1 VSGRQLNYRIFSF
14 LILCLSI
21 AYSPLVRAQE
31 HGTHGETV
39 HEDNAKHDD
48 GHHEADDK
56 AFNAGEMILEHIKD
70 AHDWHIM
77 DIGGHP
83 VSVPLPVILYS
94 SELGFDVFLS
104 SKFEHGHAEYKGY
117 KLEHGHITRADGVS
131 FFDISITKNVVA
143 LFISVVLLLV
153 IFISIANRYKKN
165 DGKAPKGLQS
175 FLEPLIIFVRDEIAK
190 PNLGHHYGRYLP
202 FLLTIF
208 FFILINN
215 LMGLI
220 PFLPFGANLT
230 GNIAVT
236 LVLAGFTF
244 IITLFSTN
252 KHFWAHI
259 FNTPGVPWWLKFP
272 VPLMPVVELMGVITK
287 PVVLTLRL
295 FANITAGHIIVLAFF
310 SLIFIFSQMNVGLG
324 YGVSIFSIAFTIFM
338 NFMELLVA
346 FLQAYVFTLLSAI
359 YFGMAAEEHH

>member
-1 VSGRQLNYRIFSF
+1 MSRRQLNYRIFSL
-14 LILCLSI
+14 LIFCLSI
-21 AYSPLVRAQE
+21 AYSPLARAQK
-31 HGTHGETV
+31 HSTHGEV
-39 HEDNAKHDD
+39 AREDLAQNDG
-48 GHHEADDK
+48 GHHEADAK
-56 AFNAGEMILEHIKD
+56 AFNAGEMILDHIKD
-70 AHDWHIM
+70 SYDWHIM
-77 DIGGHP
+77 DIGGHS
-83 VSVPLPVILYS
+83 VSVPLPVVLYS
-94 SELGFDVFLS
+94 PELGFDFFLS

-117 KLEHGHITRADGVS
+117 ELVHGHVVRADGVS

-143 LFISVVLLLV
+143 LFISVILLMV

-175 FLEPLIIFVRDEIAK
+175 FLEPMIIFVRDEIAK
-190 PNLGHHYGRYLP
+190 PNLGHRYGKYLP

-220 PFLPFGANLT
+220 PFFPFGANLT

-244 IITLFSTN
+244 IITMFSTN
-252 KHFWAHI
+252 KHFWIHI

-272 VPLMPVVELMGVITK
+272 IPLMPVVELMGVISK
-287 PVVLTLRL
+287 PIVLTLRL
-295 FANITAGHIIVLAFF
+295 FANITAGHIIILAFF
-310 SLIFIFSQMNVGLG
+310 SLIFIFSQMNLGLG
-324 YGVSIFSIAFTIFM
+324 YGVSIFSIAFSIFM